1 MDYKNNTPIYIQI
14 MNLIKNEIINE
25 KINCGEQLPSIRDI
39 SVKYMVNPNTMQK
52 VFKELEREGIVFT
65 KRGTG
70 TFVTENYSI
79 VKTLKE
85 NIANEI
91 MDSFLESMKD
101 LGFDH
106 EEIIK
111 NINNRMKK
119 GEKDVTADQKYK

>member
-1 MDYKNNTPIYIQI
+1 